1 MTPPLPKELESQK
14 IAGVLSNILSQMQ
27 MEANGMAEKIVQAI
41 APALAP
47 VTMKQVELYSKAIES
62 RNKDEKINADLENK
76 VKNLGEKTER
86 VSEDLKDMSKEFG
99 KTAPSE
105 IVQQFP
111 QLNTPASSTNK

>member
-14 IAGVLSNILSQMQ
+14 IAGVLSNIFNQMQ
-27 MEANGMAEKIVQAI
+27 MESKDLVEKIVQAI
-41 APALAP
+41 APAFVS
-47 VTMKQVELYSKAIES
+47 VTINQVELYSKAVGS
-62 RNKDEKINADLENK
+62 RNEDEKINADLENK

-86 VSEDLKDMSKEFG
+86 VSEDLKEMSKEFR
-99 KTAPSE
+99 KTASSE